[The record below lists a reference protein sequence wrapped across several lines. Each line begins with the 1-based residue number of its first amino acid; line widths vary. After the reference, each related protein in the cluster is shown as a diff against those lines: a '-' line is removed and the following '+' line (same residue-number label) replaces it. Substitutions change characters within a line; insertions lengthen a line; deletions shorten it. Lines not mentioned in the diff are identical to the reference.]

1 MGNLETIKKST
12 AIFLKSCLMIIKNN
26 KKDINYTH
34 LDIKNLV
41 TRTKTKEK
49 DIIVDYLTD
58 LTDEERNIENIMK
71 NNRLGNWNLGMQKGL
86 REYVKDTYDME
97 REKMEKQIEMDI
109 KIGKDDIVNDMNRNI
124 FEFDILQ
131 QEQQDNELD
140 RENYDMNWI
149 PDEGNENDSDIYN

>member
-1 MGNLETIKKST
+1 
-12 AIFLKSCLMIIKNN
+12 
-26 KKDINYTH
+26 
-34 LDIKNLV
+34 
-41 TRTKTKEK
+41 
-49 DIIVDYLTD
+49 
-58 LTDEERNIENIMK
+58 
-71 NNRLGNWNLGMQKGL
+71 
-86 REYVKDTYDME
+86 ME

>member
-1 MGNLETIKKST
+1 MSCTQIVLLVV
-12 AIFLKSCLMIIKNN
+12 FLAYFLQQKIVEIT
-26 KKDINYTH
+26 DINYTH

-124 FEFDILQ
+124 FEIDILQ

>member
-1 MGNLETIKKST
+1 
-12 AIFLKSCLMIIKNN
+12 
-26 KKDINYTH
+26 
-34 LDIKNLV
+34 
-41 TRTKTKEK
+41 
-49 DIIVDYLTD
+49 
-58 LTDEERNIENIMK
+58 MK

>member
-1 MGNLETIKKST
+1 
-12 AIFLKSCLMIIKNN
+12 MIIKNN

-71 NNRLGNWNLGMQKGL
+71 NNKLGNWNLGMQKGL

-97 REKMEKQIEMDI
+97 RNKMEQQMINDLKL
-109 KIGKDDIVNDMNRNI
+109 GKDDVVNDMNRNI
-124 FEFDILQ
+124 FEFDLMEK
-131 QEQQDNELD
+131 EQQNMEMD
-140 RENYDMNWI
+140 RENYDMSWI
-149 PDEGNENDSDIYN
+149 PDEENENDSDIYN